1 MTISVGDKLPNAELM
16 MMTEKGPTKVSTA
29 DLFNGKKV
37 ALFAVPGAYTPTCSA
52 KHLPGFV
59 DNTSNLTS
67 KGVNEIVCLS
77 VNDPFVMASW
87 GKDHDAGSIK
97 MVADPDAA
105 FTKALGVE
113 FDASGAGLGVR
124 SRRYSMVVD
133 DGVVSQLNLEETG
146 GFEVSDAETLL
157 GQL

>member
-1 MTISVGDKLPNAELM
+1 MTISIGDKVPAVDLM
-16 MMTEKGPTKVSTA
+16 EMTESGPSKVSA
-29 DLFNGKKV
+29 SDVFAGKKV

-59 DNTSNLTS
+59 ENLGALKS
-67 KGVNEIVCLS
+67 KGVDEVICLS
-77 VNDPFVMASW
+77 VNDPFVMAAW
-87 GKDHDAGSIK
+87 GKAQDASGVR
-97 MVADPDAA
+97 MMADPDAA
-105 FTKALGVE
+105 LTKAMKVE

-124 SRRYSMVVD
+124 SRRYSMIVD
-133 DGVVSQLNLEETG
+133 DGTVTQLNLEETG

>member
-1 MTISVGDKLPNAELM
+1 MTIKVGDKLPAGELM
-16 MMTEKGPTKVSTA
+16 EMTGSGPAKLSVEEI
-29 DLFNGKKV
+29 FGGKTV

-59 DNTSNLTS
+59 DNLESLKS
-67 KGVNEIVCLS
+67 KGVDEVICLS
-77 VNDPFVMASW
+77 VNDPFVMAAW
-87 GKDHDAGSIK
+87 GQAQAAGEVR
-97 MVADPDAA
+97 MLADPDAA
-105 FTKALGVE
+105 FTKAMSVE

-124 SRRYSMVVD
+124 SRRYSMLVE
-133 DGVVSQLNLEETG
+133 DGTVKQLNLEETG

>member
-1 MTISVGDKLPNAELM
+1 MTISIGDKLPASDLM
-16 MMTEKGPTKVSTA
+16 EMTKTGPSKISTSDMFA
-29 DLFNGKKV
+29 GKKI

-59 DNTSNLTS
+59 GNLDALKA
-67 KGVNEIVCLS
+67 KGVDEIICLS
-77 VNDPFVMASW
+77 VNDPFVMAAW
-87 GKDHDAGSIK
+87 GNAQEAGEVR

-105 FTKALGVE
+105 FTKAMKLD

-124 SRRYSMVVD
+124 SRRYSMLVEN
-133 DGVVSQLNLEETG
+133 GVVTQLNLEETG

-157 GQL
+157 AQL